1 MKAIHADPKEIRKIF
16 SEKYI
21 IPDFQRPYSWEKEHC
36 DKLWEDII
44 DFYDNQTSKE
54 DKYFLGNIV
63 IHQSGDSFAVIDGQQ
78 RLTTLLL
85 LIKALHSKAGTA
97 TVLEECLRI
106 KDPLTSE
113 LTDTLRLDSLVADDD
128 KKHLYDIIFN
138 NGNKTPDCNM
148 KSNYVDLCKKIE
160 DWWLKKDNSADCLNK
175 LILCFLDQIVLL
187 PIHCGS
193 EDDALTI
200 FETINN
206 RGMSLTDADIFKAKL
221 HHSAADDKD
230 NFVKQ
235 WNLLDNHEWLF
246 RVLMH
251 VYRAKEGDSTKE
263 IGLRPY
269 FTDSSKNRF
278 SDWKSVIDSLKLI
291 HDVDNNWESSVD
303 INILWNILKTYPNYY
318 WNFPLYVYLHKY
330 GKYTDDNFVLD
341 GEHNAAFLQ
350 LLEYTVKY
358 FFIKGIVYNSVNYV
372 KDTVFKVCVAIESD
386 SDYLYEYAKTITSND
401 ITEFNNKINNKQY
414 GRYLRGLVLLSAYL
428 NTKQDKEQFS
438 EFIVSNYHIEHILPK
453 KWNNYD
459 KWDEHSWAD
468 DLNSIGN
475 LMPLEYKLN
484 INAKNEFF
492 NRKKESYRKSK
503 VRDALDVI
511 QYEEWTPENLKSIQ
525 DIKTQR
531 LKNYFTF
538 SKITIDKI

>member
-221 HHSAADDKD
+221 HHSAAEDKD

-303 INILWNILKTYPNYY
+303 VNILWNILKTYPNYY

-492 NRKKESYRKSK
+492 NRKKESYSKSK